1 MNKEPTRT
9 TRRHLRA
16 TRRGATNWMLVDA
29 LTDQQIE
36 AAISDGADAAP
47 LLDEEFWRE
56 ADLVLPDDWKDR
68 LTLRPDGKC

>member
-1 MNKEPTRT
+1 
-9 TRRHLRA
+9 
-16 TRRGATNWMLVDA
+16 MLVDA

-47 LLDEEFWRE
+47 LLEEEFWRE